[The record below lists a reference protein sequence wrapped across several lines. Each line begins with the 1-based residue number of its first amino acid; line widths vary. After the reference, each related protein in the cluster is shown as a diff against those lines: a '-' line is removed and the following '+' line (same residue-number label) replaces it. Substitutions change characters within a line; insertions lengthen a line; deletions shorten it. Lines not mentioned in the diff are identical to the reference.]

1 METMRS
7 FAQAYYQTPWRRQ
20 VKLIALFLL
29 LAIFITLVAGVY
41 LSVTARAATTG
52 REILIMQA
60 EINQLELQIADLR
73 AQLAMITSAT
83 EMAKRAEDLGFEPIE
98 KGQALYVVVPGYM
111 PREQA
116 RLAPPPAP
124 ETPVAAAMPPAYSE
138 SLIDWL
144 RARLLLIA
152 AQPEN

>member
-98 KGQALYVVVPGYM
+98 KGQMLYVVVPGYL

-124 ETPVAAAMPPAYSE
+124 EMPVAAAMPPAYSE

-144 RARLLLIA
+144 RGRLLLIA
-152 AQPEN
+152 AQRED